1 MNILKLIVSV
11 VAPNAK
17 ALVAFAVSGVVTY
30 LAQQG
35 IVLDDVTSN
44 ALIAGWAGLLT
55 AVCVWI
61 TKNK

>member
-1 MNILKLIVSV
+1 MNILKIIASL
-11 VAPNAK
+11 VATNAK
-17 ALVAFAVSGVVTY
+17 ALVAFVVSGIVTF

-35 IVLDDVTSN
+35 IVLDDATSN